1 MEKKPDVNPSE
12 LKALVGNE
20 KRFRL
25 PEQY

>member
-1 MEKKPDVNPSE
+1 MEKKPDVNPRE

-25 PEQY
+25 PEQH